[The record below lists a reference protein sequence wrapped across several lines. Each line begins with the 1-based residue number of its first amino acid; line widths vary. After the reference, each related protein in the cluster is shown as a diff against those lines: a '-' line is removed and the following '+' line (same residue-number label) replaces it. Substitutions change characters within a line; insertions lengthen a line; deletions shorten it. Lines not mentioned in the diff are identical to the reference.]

1 MTLQI
6 PEYKSFLE
14 DLKLRIRTS
23 QVKAAL
29 AVNKELVLLYW
40 SIGQDI
46 LTKQEELGWGAK
58 VIDQLSDDLRDEFP
72 DIKGFSKRNLK
83 YMRAFASAYPE
94 EEFVQQAAAQIRRRA
109 KPRRRHAY
117 ISGFEPTARSF
128 PGMPDA
134 GHRPTGR

>member
-94 EEFVQQAAAQIRRRA
+94 EEFVQQAAAQIPWFHNCTILDKIKDSQQRQA
-109 KPRRRHAY
+109 PV
-117 ISGFEPTARSF
+117 SC
-128 PGMPDA
+128 
-134 GHRPTGR
+134 